1 MTSNFHSPN
10 RLHALRGFIC
20 VVCLLGIPFHA
31 LALEE
36 TAAVKVT
43 PLLKTE
49 TSWNGKPIV
58 YPAGNAEI
66 TGLMIE
72 IAPGGETGWHLH
84 PVPSFGVILEGTL
97 EVTLKDGQARR
108 FQVGE
113 AIAEVV
119 DTFHNGRNVGTTP
132 VRIVVFYA
140 GATGKAL
147 TVKAP

>member
-1 MTSNFHSPN
+1 MTM
-10 RLHALRGFIC
+10 RKIIWAA
-20 VVCLLGIPFHA
+20 CLAWFPLGAF
-31 LALEE
+31 ALEE
-36 TAAVKVT
+36 TADVKIT

-49 TSWNGKPIV
+49 KSWDGKVIA

-66 TGLMIE
+66 TGLVVE

-97 EVTLKDGQARR
+97 EVTLKVGLARR
-108 FQVGE
+108 FQTGD

-119 DTFHNGRNVGTTP
+119 DTLHNGRNVGATP

-140 GATGKAL
+140 GATGKPA
-147 TVKAP
+147 TIKEP

>member
-1 MTSNFHSPN
+1 MTM
-10 RLHALRGFIC
+10 RKIIWAA
-20 VVCLLGIPFHA
+20 CLAWFPLGAF
-31 LALEE
+31 ALEE

-49 TSWNGKPIV
+49 KSWDGKAIA

-66 TGLMIE
+66 TGLMVE

-97 EVTLKDGQARR
+97 EVTLKDGLARR
-108 FQVGE
+108 FQTGD
-113 AIAEVV
+113 AIAEVM
-119 DTFHNGRNVGTTP
+119 DTLHNGRNVGAMP

-140 GATGKAL
+140 GATGKPA
-147 TVKAP
+147 TIKEP

>member
-1 MTSNFHSPN
+1 M
-10 RLHALRGFIC
+10 RGFIWAI
-20 VVCLLGIPFHA
+20 CLLCLPLHA

-36 TAAVKVT
+36 TAAVKVA
-43 PLLKTE
+43 PLLKTDK
-49 TSWNGKPIV
+49 SWNGKSLA
-58 YPAGNAEI
+58 YPAGDAEI

-97 EVTLKDGQARR
+97 EVALKDGQTRR
-108 FQVGE
+108 FQAGE

-119 DTFHNGRNVGTTP
+119 DTLHNGRNIGTTP

-140 GATGKAL
+140 GAGGKAL
-147 TVKAP
+147 TDKEP